1 MTVIE
6 ILNQY
11 GFATLAAI
19 AMGWFIFFIYT
30 YITQEVTKKLSDA
43 SGALIQLID
52 KIRRLDN
59 DIIRQSFLTFSGL
72 PHRLEKFLKIQGVN
86 YINDS
91 KATNA
96 EATINALEKYR
107 NIYWIAGGIGKTD
120 GVKATLKH
128 LKNVNKCYL
137 IGKSKKDFFETLNSK
152 IDCTISDNLSQALKE
167 IFKETLN
174 KSNEITV
181 LLSPAASSFD
191 QFLNFET
198 RGNAF
203 KSLISEIWEL

>member
-59 DIIRQSFLTFSGL
+59 DIIRLRSKVNTIITLQEQ
-72 PHRLEKFLKIQGVN
+72 EK
-86 YINDS
+86 
-91 KATNA
+91 
-96 EATINALEKYR
+96 EK
-107 NIYWIAGGIGKTD
+107 
-120 GVKATLKH
+120 
-128 LKNVNKCYL
+128 NKD
-137 IGKSKKDFFETLNSK
+137 K
-152 IDCTISDNLSQALKE
+152 
-167 IFKETLN
+167 
-174 KSNEITV
+174 
-181 LLSPAASSFD
+181 
-191 QFLNFET
+191 
-198 RGNAF
+198 
-203 KSLISEIWEL
+203 

>member
-59 DIIRQSFLTFSGL
+59 DIIRLRSKVNTIITLQEQ
-72 PHRLEKFLKIQGVN
+72 EK
-86 YINDS
+86 D
-91 KATNA
+91 
-96 EATINALEKYR
+96 
-107 NIYWIAGGIGKTD
+107 
-120 GVKATLKH
+120 
-128 LKNVNKCYL
+128 KN
-137 IGKSKKDFFETLNSK
+137 KDK
-152 IDCTISDNLSQALKE
+152 
-167 IFKETLN
+167 
-174 KSNEITV
+174 
-181 LLSPAASSFD
+181 
-191 QFLNFET
+191 
-198 RGNAF
+198 
-203 KSLISEIWEL
+203 